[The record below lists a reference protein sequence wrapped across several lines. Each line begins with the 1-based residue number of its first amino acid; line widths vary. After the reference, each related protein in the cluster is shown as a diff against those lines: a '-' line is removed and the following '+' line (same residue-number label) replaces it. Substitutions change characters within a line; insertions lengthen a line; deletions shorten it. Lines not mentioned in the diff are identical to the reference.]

1 MAPATDEVDAMKWMD
16 RVTERFSR
24 NVAQR
29 TSRRGVLGG
38 LGVMMLGAAAFPL
51 LPVARGAE
59 APAAKPPAA
68 KPPKV
73 PGPRGSAS
81 AGGNPSQPVDPGDA
95 ASCEYWRHCA
105 IDELP
110 VRLLQLARP
119 RAVRPARMSAVTW
132 IGTCHNPGDGRDF
145 VISYNDC
152 CGRSGCGRCF
162 CNRNQGDTPLYQPGR
177 ANDYNWCTG
186 RQHRQHSYHCST
198 ARIVGVA
205 E

>member
-1 MAPATDEVDAMKWMD
+1 MKWMD

-105 IDELP
+105 IDGFLCGCCGGSASSCP
-110 VRLLQLARP
+110 P
-119 RAVRPARMSAVTW
+119 GTHMSAVTW
-132 IGTCHNPGDGRDF
+132 IGTCHNPGDGRDY

-186 RQHRQHSYHCST
+186 DSTANIPYHCST